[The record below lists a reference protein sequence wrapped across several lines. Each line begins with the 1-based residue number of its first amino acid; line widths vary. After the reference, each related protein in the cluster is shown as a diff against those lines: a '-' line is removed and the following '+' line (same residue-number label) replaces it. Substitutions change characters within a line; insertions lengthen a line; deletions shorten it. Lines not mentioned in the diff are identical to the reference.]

1 MMKKKETLPG
11 LEFHPL
17 TSNRWKDFERLFGER
32 GACGGCWC
40 MFWRIKRSDFDRQKG
55 EGNRKAM
62 KAIVNSGEVP
72 GILAY
77 EGKKA
82 VGWCSVAPRPTFP
95 VLNRSRILKEIDD
108 TPVWSVVCF
117 FIDKG
122 YRNKGLSVRLLQ
134 AAAEYIKQ
142 KGGAVLEGYP
152 VEPRKGIMPAAF
164 AWTGLASAFKKAGFL
179 EVARR
184 SETRPIMRFSVS
196 RGCRKA
202 L

>member
-1 MMKKKETLPG
+1 MKKKETLPG